1 MADAAGQPVRRALW
15 LDAMDHLLRP
25 HLSPS
30 LAAHARLANVDG
42 QRLVYLVDSPVWHAR
57 LRLSGADLLAAARSL
72 GLPVTDFVVRTSTP
86 DAVVAPVSSSR
97 KPVSR
102 VARDALREA
111 VALLRTPDEDT

>member
-1 MADAAGQPVRRALW
+1 MAGAAGQPVRRALW

-86 DAVVAPVSSSR
+86 DAVVAPVSPSR
-97 KPVSR
+97 RPVSS

-111 VALLRTPDEDT
+111 VAMLRTPDEDT